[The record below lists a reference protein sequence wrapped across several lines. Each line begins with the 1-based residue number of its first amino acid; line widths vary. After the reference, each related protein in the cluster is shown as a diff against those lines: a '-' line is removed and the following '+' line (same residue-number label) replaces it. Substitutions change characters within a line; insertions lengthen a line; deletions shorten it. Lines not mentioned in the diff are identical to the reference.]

1 MKIWSGRFPSR
12 LDLQALKFSSSLA
25 VDKQLYREDIEGSL
39 AHAAMLAKQK
49 IISPREART
58 IRKALREIER
68 EIASGR
74 LDLNGRSANGQRLV
88 GEDIHMTIEQRL
100 MEKVGLAGGK
110 LHTARSRNDQVA
122 LDERLYL
129 RRTIRSI
136 LKLIRQLQK
145 TFLAKASRYE
155 SVLMPG
161 YTHLQ
166 RAQPILLAHHL
177 LAYVSMLDRD
187 HERFIDLL
195 KRVNRS
201 PLGAGAL
208 AGTPHPIDRKS
219 VARSLRFDGVIEN
232 SIDAVS
238 DRDVLIEFIA
248 DCSIVMMHLSR
259 FAEELVLWS
268 SQEWRFA
275 EIGDAFTTGS
285 SIMPQKKNPDMA
297 EIVRGKTGRVYG
309 DLIALLTVMKGL
321 PLAYNRDMQE
331 DKEPLFDS
339 ARTVADSLA
348 ICSAMLKT
356 VKFEGKRFESE
367 LASDSLLATELADY
381 LVRKGMP
388 FRKAHSVVGNI
399 VRVCGDKKT
408 SLAHLGLS
416 EYRRHSKLFEN
427 DLYEMLDPRASLVR
441 KRSAGSTSPKD
452 VRKAIRKWTRK
463 LRSASSLPSSDSA
476 V

>member
-1 MKIWSGRFPSR
+1 MKLWSGRFRSQ
-12 LDLQALKFSSSLA
+12 LDPFALKFSSSLD

-39 AHAAMLAKQK
+39 AHVAMLAKQK
-49 IISPREART
+49 IISSSEAAA
-58 IRKALREIER
+58 IRKALKEIER
-68 EIASGR
+68 EISRGKLK
-74 LDLNGRSANGQRLV
+74 LDGRSPKQRFV
-88 GEDIHMTIEQRL
+88 AEDVHMAIEQRL
-100 MEKVGLAGGK
+100 MEKVGPLGGK
-110 LHTARSRNDQVA
+110 LHTARSRNDQIA

-129 RRTIRSI
+129 RRTAQHI
-136 LKLIRQLQK
+136 LKLIRQLQR
-145 TFLAKASRYE
+145 TFVAKASQYE

-177 LAYVSMLDRD
+177 LAYVSMLERD
-187 HERFIDLL
+187 NERFSDVL

-208 AGTPHPIDRKS
+208 AGTSHPIDRKS
-219 VARSLRFDGVIEN
+219 AARSLGFDSLIEN

-248 DCSIVMMHLSR
+248 HCSIVMMHLSR

-297 EIVRGKTGRVYG
+297 ELVRAKTGRVYG

-331 DKEPLFDS
+331 DKEPLFDAAS
-339 ARTVADSLA
+339 TVTDSLA
-348 ICSAMLKT
+348 ICSSMLKT
-356 VKFEGKRFESE
+356 VRFDVKRFEKE
-367 LASDSLLATELADY
+367 LASDFLLATELADY
-381 LVRKGMP
+381 LVRKGLP
-388 FRKAHSVVGNI
+388 FRKAHSIVGVL
-399 VRVCGDKKT
+399 VRVCSEKRT
-408 SLAHLGLS
+408 SLAELPLT
-416 EYRRHSKLFEN
+416 EYRKRSKLFEK
-427 DLYEMLDPRASLVR
+427 DVHKVLDPRASLSR
-441 KRSAGSTSPKD
+441 KRSAGSTSPKE
-452 VRKAIRKWTRK
+452 VQKAIRSWMKK
-463 LRSASSLPSSDSA
+463 LRS
-476 V
+476 

>member
-1 MKIWSGRFPSR
+1 MNLWSGRFRSQ
-12 LDLQALKFSSSLA
+12 LDPHALKFSSSLD

-39 AHAAMLAKQK
+39 AHVAMLAKQK
-49 IISPREART
+49 IISLQEAAT
-58 IRKALREIER
+58 IQNALKEIEG
-68 EIASGR
+68 EIAKGTLV
-74 LDLNGRSANGQRLV
+74 LDRKSSKGKRFVA
-88 GEDIHMTIEQRL
+88 EDVHMAIEQRL
-100 MEKVGLAGGK
+100 MEKIGPVGGK

-129 RRTIRSI
+129 RRTTKQI

-145 TFLAKASRYE
+145 TFVAKASQYD

-177 LAYVSMLDRD
+177 LAYVSMLNRDR
-187 HERFIDLL
+187 ERFSDLL
-195 KRVNRS
+195 TRVNRS

-208 AGTPHPIDRKS
+208 AGTPHPIDRNA
-219 VARSLRFDGVIEN
+219 VARSLRFDGLVEN

-248 DCSIVMMHLSR
+248 HCSIVMMHLSR

-268 SQEWRFA
+268 SQEWHFA

-297 EIVRGKTGRVYG
+297 ELVRGKTGRVYG
-309 DLIALLTVMKGL
+309 DLMALLTVMKGI

-331 DKEPLFDS
+331 DKEPLFD
-339 ARTVADSLA
+339 AAKTVADSLA
-348 ICSAMLKT
+348 ICSSMLKT
-356 VKFEGKRFESE
+356 VKFDAQRFENE
-367 LASDSLLATELADY
+367 LASDFLLATELADY

-388 FRKAHSVVGNI
+388 FRKAHSIVGDL
-399 VRVCGDKKT
+399 VHVCTRKKIALT
-408 SLAHLGLS
+408 ELPLT
-416 EYRRHSKLFEN
+416 EYRKHSKLFEKGV
-427 DLYEMLDPRASLVR
+427 YSMLDPRASLSR
-441 KRSAGSTSPKD
+441 KRSAGSTSPKE
-452 VRKAIRKWTRK
+452 VQKAIRSWRRR
-463 LRSASSLPSSDSA
+463 LFR
-476 V
+476 